1 MKFSIST
8 RKNKKYS
15 VITPSGRVVHFGS
28 RTNFHYK
35 DTTGLGAYSHLD
47 HNDKV
52 RRRSYR
58 RRARGIR
65 NKYGKAVFQDKESP
79 AYYSY
84 NYLW

>member
-8 RKNKKYS
+8 RKHKKYS
-15 VITPSGRVVHFGS
+15 VITPSGKVVHFGDK
-28 RTNFHYK
+28 RYGHFKDKALGVYK
-35 DTTGLGAYSHLD
+35 DLD
-47 HNDKV
+47 HNDTA

-58 RRARGIR
+58 RRARGIKNR
-65 NKYGKAVFQDKESP
+65 QGKAVYNDKESP

>member
-1 MKFSIST
+1 MKFYIST

-15 VITPSGRVVHFGS
+15 VVTPKGKVVHFGDK
-28 RTNFHYK
+28 RYGHFK
-35 DTTGLGAYSHLD
+35 DKALGVYSKLD
-47 HNDKV
+47 HGDPV

-58 RRARGIR
+58 RRARGIKNR
-65 NKYGKAVFQDKESP
+65 QGKAVFQDKESP

>member
-15 VITPSGRVVHFGS
+15 VITPSGRVVHFGDK
-28 RTNFHYK
+28 RYQHFK
-35 DTTGLGAYSHLD
+35 DKALGVYSNLD

-58 RRARGIR
+58 RRARGIK
-65 NKYGKAVFQDKESP
+65 NKNGKAVFLDKESP

-84 NYLW
+84 RFLW

>member
-15 VITPSGRVVHFGS
+15 VVTPKDKVVHFGDKRFS
-28 RTNFHYK
+28 QYK
-35 DTTGLGAYSHLD
+35 DSVLGVYSNLD
-47 HNDKV
+47 NNDPV

-58 RRARGIR
+58 RRARGIKNR
-65 NKYGKAVFQDKESP
+65 QGKAVFQDKESP

-84 NYLW
+84 NFLW

>member
-1 MKFSIST
+1 MKFSVST

-15 VITPSGRVVHFGS
+15 VITPSGRVVHFGDK
-28 RTNFHYK
+28 RYGHFKDKALGVYK
-35 DTTGLGAYSHLD
+35 DLD
-47 HNDKV
+47 HNDRA

-58 RRARGIR
+58 RRARGIK

-84 NYLW
+84 RFLW

>member
-8 RKNKKYS
+8 RKHKKYS
-15 VITPSGRVVHFGS
+15 VITPSGKVVHFGDK
-28 RTNFHYK
+28 RYGHFKDKALGVYK
-35 DTTGLGAYSHLD
+35 DLD
-47 HNDKV
+47 HNDTA

-65 NKYGKAVFQDKESP
+65 NKKGRAVYKDKESP

-84 NYLW
+84 RFLW

>member
-15 VITPSGRVVHFGS
+15 VITPKGKVVHFGDK
-28 RTNFHYK
+28 RYGQFKDTALGVYK
-35 DTTGLGAYSHLD
+35 DLD
-47 HNDKV
+47 HNDRA

-65 NKYGKAVFQDKESP
+65 NKNGKAVFQDKESP